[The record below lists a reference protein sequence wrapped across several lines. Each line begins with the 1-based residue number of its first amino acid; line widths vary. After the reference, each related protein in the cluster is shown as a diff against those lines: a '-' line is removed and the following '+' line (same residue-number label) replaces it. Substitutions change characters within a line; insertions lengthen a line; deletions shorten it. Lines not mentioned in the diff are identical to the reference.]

1 MKKTKDEG
9 TQVRFSNPDPST
21 NIIKVSRVLPDGS
34 LEFIGQVYPDFG
46 NGDESIVYRSVDRNG
61 EETLPPTSDFIEIE
75 KQYKKNIQQT
85 AEISYFRDMES
96 MVEEYEM
103 REVELKNL
111 RQRKPRITLLKYH
124 HR

>member
-1 MKKTKDEG
+1 MKKTNDER
-9 TQVRFSNPDPST
+9 TQVKFSAPDPST

-34 LEFIGQVYPDFG
+34 EESIGQVYPDFG
-46 NGDESIVYRSVDRNG
+46 NGDESIIYRSVDRNG

-75 KQYKKNIQQT
+75 KQFEKNIQQV

-96 MVEEYEM
+96 MAEEYEM
-103 REVELKNL
+103 REEEIKSL
-111 RQRKPRITLLKYH
+111 RQHKHRTKLKLL

>member
-1 MKKTKDEG
+1 MKKTNDER
-9 TQVRFSNPDPST
+9 TQVKFSAPDPST

-34 LEFIGQVYPDFG
+34 EESIGQVYPDFG
-46 NGDESIVYRSVDRNG
+46 NGDESIIYRSVDRNG

-75 KQYKKNIQQT
+75 KQFEKNIQQV

-96 MVEEYEM
+96 MAEEYEM
-103 REVELKNL
+103 REEEIKNL
-111 RQRKPRITLLKYH
+111 RQHKHRTKLKLL

>member
-1 MKKTKDEG
+1 MKKTNDER
-9 TQVRFSNPDPST
+9 TVKFSAPDPST

-34 LEFIGQVYPDFG
+34 EESIGQVYPDFG
-46 NGDESIVYRSVDRNG
+46 NGDESIIYRSVDRNG

-75 KQYKKNIQQT
+75 KQFEKNIQQV

-96 MVEEYEM
+96 MAEEYEM
-103 REVELKNL
+103 REEEIKSL
-111 RQRKPRITLLKYH
+111 RQHKHRTKLKLL